1 MEFSTS
7 GGGGYPP
14 SVKII
19 NFLEK
24 NMEGK
29 KTLTLYNGLKHENKT
44 NKINLPTILQMI

>member
-1 MEFSTS
+1 MEFSTG

-24 NMEGK
+24 KYGGEKNL
-29 KTLTLYNGLKHENKT
+29 KTLQNGLKHEEK
-44 NKINLPTILQMI
+44 KQ